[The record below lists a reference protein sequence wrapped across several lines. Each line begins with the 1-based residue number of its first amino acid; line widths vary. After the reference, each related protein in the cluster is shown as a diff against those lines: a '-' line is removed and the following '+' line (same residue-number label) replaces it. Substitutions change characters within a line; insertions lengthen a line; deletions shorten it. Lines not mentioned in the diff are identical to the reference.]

1 MIGMSAPKEY
11 IPPFIFCPKCG
22 EKIILKSLPKE
33 ELDKVRANGYDD
45 AKKGFCRCGVVLV
58 ICHLPMPQSPSY
70 SIFLDVYQPTQEFL
84 ALIEERS

>member
-1 MIGMSAPKEY
+1 MSKVEGF
-11 IPPFIFCPKCG
+11 IPPFIYCPKCG
-22 EKIILKSLPKE
+22 DRIKLKRFSGE
-33 ELDKVRANGYDD
+33 ELERIKKDGYDD
-45 AKKGFCRCGVVLV
+45 GGRGFCRCGVVLV